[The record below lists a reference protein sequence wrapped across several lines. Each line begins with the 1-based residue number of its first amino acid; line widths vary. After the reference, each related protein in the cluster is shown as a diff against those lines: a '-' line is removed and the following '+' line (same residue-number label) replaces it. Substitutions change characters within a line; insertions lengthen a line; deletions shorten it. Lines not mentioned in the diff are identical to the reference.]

1 MGILKNEFQ
10 SSSVSASFALVEQS
24 DIDFFCNAFEKNEK
38 NHGIIEI

>member
-24 DIDFFCNAFEKNEK
+24 DIDFFVTRSKRTRK
-38 NHGIIEI
+38 ITG